1 MSQVDKPSGAI
12 EERGIKVGFLNLAP
26 GITRVNLFVYFYS
39 CFATI
44 GLLTFV
50 STGTAL
56 VLNANFGMDTDQQGT
71 VSGILVLIT
80 EIVQIVIFGAVGV
93 LADRIGR
100 RDVAAVGMVVMG
112 ASYLLYPF
120 AGSVEELY
128 AYRALY
134 ALGLGASTG
143 MLQTLM
149 ADYPADSSRGKMVA
163 IGGICNGIGVIL
175 VTVVFAVQVP
185 PMLVEAGYE
194 SIEVSRISHAIVGGA
209 CILSGFIYRLGL
221 RKGIPEEHEEPAPI
235 KELIVGGLRAAA
247 NPRIALSY
255 ACAFVARS
263 DQVVL
268 GTFTVMWGTVVAV
281 EAGVDPALAASKGAV
296 LFAIAGTS
304 SLLWLGL
311 LGAFMDRVNRVT
323 GVIFCMLLSGIA
335 YCSMIFVN
343 NDHIVT
349 LEADAILMFAFLGIG
364 QISAFFGATA
374 LISQEAPV
382 RERGTVMGMFN
393 TSGAIGILI
402 SAGLG
407 GALFDSVGPWA
418 PFMLIGVVSLI
429 IAVLAVLVRICSPGR
444 FPGKPATY

>member
-1 MSQVDKPSGAI
+1 VSN
-12 EERGIKVGFLNLAP
+12 ERGIKFGFLELAP
-26 GITRVNLFVYFYS
+26 GITRPNLFVYFYS

-56 VLNANFGMDTDQQGT
+56 VLNANFGIDVDQQGRI
-71 VSGILVLIT
+71 SGNLVIVT
-80 EIVQIVIFGAVGV
+80 EIVQILIFGAVGV

-100 RDVAAVGMVVMG
+100 KDVAAAGMVLMG
-112 ASYLLYPF
+112 VSYLLYPF
-120 AGSVEELY
+120 AESVNELY

-143 MLQTLM
+143 MLQTML

-163 IGGICNGIGVIL
+163 VGGICNGIGVIL
-175 VTVVFAVQVP
+175 VTVIFAAQVP
-185 PMLVEAGYE
+185 PLLLEAGFE
-194 SIEVSRISHAIVGGA
+194 SIEVSRITHAIVGGA
-209 CILSGFIYRLGL
+209 CILSGVIYWLGL
-221 RKGIPEEHEEPAPI
+221 KKGIPQEHEEPTPV
-235 KELIVGGLRAAA
+235 KELIVGGIKAAV

-255 ACAFVARS
+255 ACAFIARS

-281 EAGVDPALAASKGAV
+281 KAGVDPALAASKGAI

-304 SLLWLGL
+304 SLLWLGF

-323 GVIFCMLLSGIA
+323 GVAGCMLLSGIA
-335 YCSMIFVN
+335 YCSMYFVN
-343 NDHIVT
+343 DADIVS
-349 LEADAILMFAFLGIG
+349 LEMDAVLLFALLGIG
-364 QISAFFGATA
+364 QISAFFGATT

-393 TSGAIGILI
+393 TSGAIGIFI
-402 SAGLG
+402 AAGVG
-407 GALFDSVGPWA
+407 GRLFDSVGPWA
-418 PFMLIGVVSLI
+418 PFMLIGVASFLI
-429 IAVLAVLVRICSPGR
+429 VIMAVLVRIYSPGHI
-444 FPGKPATY
+444 PGKSQTAD